1 MKATCP
7 AVPAENRDWPPSDD
21 LGADIDELI
30 AKYRKAGLPD
40 KSIRFQLLHWAEY
53 LDLQMRHKGVGHD

>member
-1 MKATCP
+1 MNATCP
-7 AVPAENRDWPPSDD
+7 GAPAGNREWPLSDD

-30 AKYRKAGLPD
+30 TKYRRTGLAD